1 MPTVSISAARMRGS
15 YFNFVWKSESSLN
28 IWSSPQLNSN
38 NVSMESGMRSVMA
51 SITKEFISNFRPA
64 VSISNLA
71 YILNLLGKAV
81 SK

>member
-1 MPTVSISAARMRGS
+1 MPTVSISAARTRGS
-15 YFNFVWKSESSLN
+15 YFNFVWKSERSLN
-28 IWSSPQLNSN
+28 IWGSPRLNSN

-51 SITKEFISNFRPA
+51 SITKEFISNVRPA